1 MKKITRIL
9 ILVLLISAVL
19 IPSTV
24 AASGFSDDKV
34 VFGGNFT
41 LDSGETLNGDL
52 VVFGGNVILR
62 TSSTVNGD
70 TVVMG
75 GNVTSN
81 GTINGNLVA
90 LGGIVKLLEEARVI
104 GDLTVLGSSFEQAPG
119 AYVSGDVITEE
130 NVPFDFNLPTDLG
143 LFEGDFPSFQ
153 ARQLPFVS
161 ASWFFFQVLIWTG
174 LAVLISLFIQN
185 QAPVINRAAM
195 GQPVMSFVV
204 GLGIAFVAP
213 LVLIALI
220 LTILLSPVSLLG
232 IFALLA
238 AWVVGLVSVGIEIG
252 KKMAQALDQTWSV
265 PIQAGIGMFILSLL
279 FNGFQHIVPCV
290 GFLPKLVLGLWVTGA
305 VVLTRFGTREYPE
318 GSASQ
323 IPAAVQVPDTE
334 KIPDPFLAD
343 IAGTDPADEVK
354 INATKSAIELADA
367 EGLDLKTVKGT
378 GSEGKITL
386 NDVRKAV
393 KEK

>member
-1 MKKITRIL
+1 MKKIIRIL
-9 ILVLLISAVL
+9 ILVLLISTVL

-24 AASGFSDDKV
+24 SASGFSDDKV

-52 VVFGGNVILR
+52 VVFGGNVILE

-90 LGGIVKLLEEARVI
+90 LGGLVELLEEARVI

-119 AYVSGDVITEE
+119 AYISGNIITE
-130 NVPFDFNLPTDLG
+130 NNIPFDFTLPDNIG
-143 LFEGDFPSFQ
+143 LFEGDFPAF
-153 ARQLPFVS
+153 RFRELPFVS

-174 LAVLISLFIQN
+174 LAILIGLFIQD
-185 QAPVINRAAM
+185 QAPVVNRAAF
-195 GQPVMSFVV
+195 GQPIMTFVV
-204 GLGIAFVAP
+204 GLGIAFIAP

-238 AWVVGLVSVGIEIG
+238 AWIVGLVSLSIEIG
-252 KKMAQALDQTWSV
+252 KKLAQALDQNWPV
-265 PIQAGIGMFILSLL
+265 PIMAGVGMFILSLL

-290 GFLPKLVLGLWVTGA
+290 GFIPKFILGLWVTGA

-318 GSASQ
+318 GGNQ
-323 IPAAVQVPDTE
+323 VVPTAVYVPETVE
-334 KIPDPFLAD
+334 IPDPFLAD
-343 IAGTDPADEVK
+343 LSSEDEA
-354 INATKSAIELADA
+354 INATKSAVELADA
-367 EGLDLKTVKGT
+367 EGIDLKTITGT
-378 GSEGKITL
+378 GAEGKIIL

-393 KEK
+393 KNK